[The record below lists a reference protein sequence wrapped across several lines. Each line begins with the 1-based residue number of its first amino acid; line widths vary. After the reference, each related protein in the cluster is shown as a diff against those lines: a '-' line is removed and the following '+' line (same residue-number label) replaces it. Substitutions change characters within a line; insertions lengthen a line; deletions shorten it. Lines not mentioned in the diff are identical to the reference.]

1 MPWKVRIFLPGPLP
15 STSEDQLPLGIPF
28 FLRASYCTCSG
39 GCLAPPP
46 PSSAPSHTAPSGG
59 LNAIGGVYEED
70 MVWLIPVGNLP
81 TMQKTKVRFLGRE
94 DPLKKGVATN
104 SENSMDRGAWW
115 AKVHGVSESQTRL
128 ID

>member
-1 MPWKVRIFLPGPLP
+1 
-15 STSEDQLPLGIPF
+15 
-28 FLRASYCTCSG
+28 
-39 GCLAPPP
+39 
-46 PSSAPSHTAPSGG
+46 
-59 LNAIGGVYEED
+59 

-81 TMQKTKVRFLGRE
+81 AMQKTKVRFLGRE